1 VDLSYIRMH
10 SLNNP
15 NIDKNKGHRDYRNKA
30 YFDVIVQKIIDNT
43 SSSAS
48 ILNWTF
54 DKQRDL
60 KFIEHKVW
68 LKFHAIPSTTTKV
81 WTMYIWHNQNVNH
94 IQNSSKMGILIGGQ
108 LGTKVLAKIS
118 SN

>member
-1 VDLSYIRMH
+1 MIHQR
-10 SLNNP
+10 
-15 NIDKNKGHRDYRNKA
+15 
-30 YFDVIVQKIIDNT
+30 IIDNT

-54 DKQRDL
+54 DKQMDL
-60 KFIEHKVW
+60 KSIKQKVW
-68 LKFHAIPSTTTKV
+68 LTIHAILSTTTKV

-94 IQNSSKMGILIGGQ
+94 IQNSSKIGIQVGGQ
-108 LGTKVLAKIS
+108 LGTRVLAKIV